1 MERPIK
7 VMAASFRELSVRRG
21 WGVVEPQ
28 EVVNPQA
35 ARSRSGHTQ
44 STVLSGASLRVKS
57 HSLDPGQSLKTPGL
71 LSTSPSL
78 SYAED
83 WNSETKRVSKFFH
96 GLYVP
101 SALCGAVTYAVAG
114 GSGLSWDL
122 HLGGPCTCLTL
133 GSICMCLEQSDVL
146 QNHETPLVP
155 TLSLLPVR

>member
-101 SALCGAVTYAVAG
+101 SALCGKFQNSSSHNRLL
-114 GSGLSWDL
+114 SGFPSPPE
-122 HLGGPCTCLTL
+122 LGPWYLCQV
-133 GSICMCLEQSDVL
+133 S
-146 QNHETPLVP
+146 
-155 TLSLLPVR
+155 SLP